1 VILLVLRVR
10 EINATL
16 STLRFVPLLR
26 QQRQCRIADFTVLT
40 ISDAT
45 EDLEVVGKKETVT
58 NGIANII
65 IIITINEISVAVHPE
80 TEVY

>member
-1 VILLVLRVR
+1 MLVLRVR

-65 IIITINEISVAVHPE
+65 IIIITINEISVAVHPE